1 MKNYEKLWISMDFW
15 GVTPRN
21 FQTEVLAAL
30 KRRLGHLE
38 LTVGHREAGLKV
50 GEWLQEHRALGFM
63 DLCAPR
69 TRLTPVFGEKMREIP
84 PAITQTRGAAPQ
96 GAAAGWQLTAYAR
109 ADFLLPQRA
118 GWMGSLPCR
127 ALSGRVPKLW
137 GPGLARDHIMLE
149 RLNDPF
155 CSASC

>member
-84 PAITQTRGAAPQ
+84 PAIPYLSLFIIVCIHISPYVGPNMGVLPGFRLAPPP
-96 GAAAGWQLTAYAR
+96 R
-109 ADFLLPQRA
+109 R
-118 GWMGSLPCR
+118 
-127 ALSGRVPKLW
+127 
-137 GPGLARDHIMLE
+137 
-149 RLNDPF
+149 
-155 CSASC
+155 